1 MANFLTEDKRTH
13 YCGDL
18 RTSDVDKQVVLM
30 GWTHRRR
37 DHGGVIFVDLRDRTG
52 IVQVVFNPD
61 AGGSVHSQAHK
72 IRSEFV
78 LAVKG
83 IVHRRPEGMDNPA
96 LKTGGIE

>member
-1 MANFLTEDKRTH
+1 MANFLTKDKRTH

-18 RTSDVDKQVVLM
+18 RISDTDKEVVLM

-61 AGGSVHSQAHK
+61 AGGSVHSQAH
-72 IRSEFV
+72 
-78 LAVKG
+78 
-83 IVHRRPEGMDNPA
+83 
-96 LKTGGIE
+96 